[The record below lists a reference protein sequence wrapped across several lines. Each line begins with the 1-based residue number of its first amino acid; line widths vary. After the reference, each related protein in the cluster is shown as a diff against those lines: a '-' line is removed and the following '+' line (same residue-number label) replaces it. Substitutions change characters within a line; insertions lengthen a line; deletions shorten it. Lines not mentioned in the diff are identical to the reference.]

1 MLELTVRKVQLHK
14 VVFMGRIYRNL
25 PEIPIPSDAKLNHY
39 DGQVSIYSYASGTR
53 RRMVIGK
60 AASETTMYVNDN
72 FRLKFPQLWNQ
83 HFGEKL
89 PQISQIHAGL
99 YGLALGIGLRSGLY
113 KMVQEV
119 FGPQNGNA
127 LMDYAVYSMRWRSS
141 TTQLFEEEM
150 RDQMRFSSKL
160 YSDSWYS
167 SFFSQ
172 KMSKDAIHQFRLR
185 WLEYCVRSGTKE
197 VWLCIDGSNID
208 CAARVDL
215 AQPGHA
221 KSLRQTEI
229 VSFIWA
235 VDAASGMPITWFVNP
250 GGMPD
255 CKAVDEIVRSL
266 AASGI
271 KVDGLILDRGFASQE
286 VLDLITAKKMDYV
299 VMLKSNVCGFVS
311 MFEKYAEEIRWK
323 VKHCVSDEAVFGI
336 ADQVKVFAQS
346 KEESCVGLYFAGMS
360 SARGSADLLRKVRRA
375 GTEIQKQIDEG
386 ASRIAVPSEMKRF
399 LNLTVEDGKPMLR
412 YDYEAWQSA
421 ADEKGYHAIASSME
435 KTAEEMHQLYRLR
448 DVSEKQF
455 SILKSQLNGNTTRV
469 HAEASIESR
478 LCAAFIASLLRTTA
492 QLACESL
499 DLDINVMLRK
509 ADGAY
514 LRYMP
519 GDRYEAI
526 HNLSTDFKKLLG
538 QFDVAEGHLDHFAAE
553 IESRRNNAIQ
563 SETRTLPELEVKRGP
578 GRPKGSR
585 NKKTL
590 EREAEQAAAGIQP
603 EEKPKRKPGRPKGSR
618 NKATLE
624 REAQQA
630 AAGSTSQEEQPKRR
644 PGRPKGSKNKKTLER
659 EAEFAALAARA
670 EAPQRKPGRPKGS
683 KNRKTLAREAEE
695 ARLKAASQKRG
706 PGRPKGSRNKPKPP
720 SET

>member
-1 MLELTVRKVQLHK
+1 MIKLTVRKVRLHK
-14 VVFMGRIYRNL
+14 VIFMGRIYRNL
-25 PEIPIPSDAKLNHY
+25 PEIPIPPEAKLNHY
-39 DGQVSIYSYASGTR
+39 DGQVSIYSYASGIR

-99 YGLALGIGLRSGLY
+99 YGLALGIGIQSGLY
-113 KMVQEV
+113 KMIQEV

-127 LMDYAVYSMRWRSS
+127 LMDYAMYSMRWRSG

-150 RDQMRFSSKL
+150 RDQMRFSSRL

-167 SFFSQ
+167 VFFSE
-172 KMSKDAIHQFRLR
+172 KMPRDAIHQFRLR
-185 WLEYCVRSGTKE
+185 WLDHCVRAGTKE

-215 AQPGHA
+215 AQKGHA

-250 GGMPD
+250 GEMPD

-271 KVDGLILDRGFASQE
+271 KVAGLILDRGFASQE
-286 VLDLITAKKMDYV
+286 VLDLITSRNMNYI
-299 VMLKSNVCGFVS
+299 VMLKSNVLGFVS

-323 VKHCVSDEAVFGI
+323 VKHCVSDDAVFGI
-336 ADQVKVFAQS
+336 ADRAKVFAQS
-346 KEESCVGLYFAGMS
+346 EEESCVGLYFAGMGG
-360 SARGSADLLRKVRRA
+360 ARGSADLLRKVRRA
-375 GTEIQKQIDEG
+375 GAEIQKQIDEG
-386 ASRIAVPSEMKRF
+386 AARIAVPGEMKRF

-412 YDYEAWQSA
+412 YDYAAWQCA
-421 ADEKGYHAIASSME
+421 ADEKGYHAIASSTD

-478 LCAAFIASLLRTTA
+478 LCTAFIASLLRTTV
-492 QLACESL
+492 QLACETL

-538 QFDVAEGHLDHFAAE
+538 QFEVAEGHLDHFAAE
-553 IESRRNNAIQ
+553 IEGRRNNAIQ
-563 SETRTLPELEVKRGP
+563 SETRILPELDVKRGP

-590 EREAEQAAAGIQP
+590 EREAQKAADGIQS
-603 EEKPKRKPGRPKGSR
+603 EDQPKRRPGRPKGSK

-630 AAGSTSQEEQPKRR
+630 AGAQAPQEEKPKRK
-644 PGRPKGSKNKKTLER
+644 PGRPKESKNKKTLER
-659 EAEFAALAARA
+659 EAEFAALAALA
-670 EAPQRKPGRPKGS
+670 EAPKRKPGRPKGS
-683 KNRKTLAREAEE
+683 KNQKTLEREAEE

-706 PGRPKGSRNKPKPP
+706 PGRPKGSRNKPKP
-720 SET
+720 SGES